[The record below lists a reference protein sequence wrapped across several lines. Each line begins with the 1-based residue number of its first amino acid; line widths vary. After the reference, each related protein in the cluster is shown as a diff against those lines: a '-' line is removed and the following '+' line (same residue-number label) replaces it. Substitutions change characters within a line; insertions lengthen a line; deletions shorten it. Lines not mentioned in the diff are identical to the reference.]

1 MNHVIDLLTIQ
12 TIGLTVAAISVVI
25 GVINSILMNRHTQ
38 RTRDREVE
46 TRQAQLFMQLYSL
59 YDTRDFLEDYGNVAY
74 IFEYKDLD
82 DWMKKY
88 HPKTNIAA
96 YSSWIR
102 VGRFF
107 DGAGILVKKN
117 LIDINLIIEQMREV
131 ILYSWEKMEP
141 WVIESRTLMKHP
153 QLWENFEYLAS
164 EVRKRYPEW
173 PHGSALLRTMKEWEK
188 KRTVVSSN
196 KHT

>member
-1 MNHVIDLLTIQ
+1 MFDLLTIQ
-12 TIGLTVAAISVVI
+12 TIGISVAVISVVI
-25 GVINSILMNRHTQ
+25 GVINSILTNRHAQ
-38 RTRDREVE
+38 RMRDRELE

-59 YDTRDFLEDYGNVAY
+59 YDSRDFLEDYGNVAWV
-74 IFEYKDLD
+74 FEYKDLS

-88 HPKTNIAA
+88 GAKTNIAA

-117 LIDINLIIEQMREV
+117 LIDINLIIDQMREV
-131 ILYSWEKMEP
+131 IVYSWDKMEP
-141 WVIESRTLMKHP
+141 WLMEQRKMLGHP

-164 EVRKRYPEW
+164 EVRKRYPKL
-173 PHGSALLRTMKEWEK
+173 PHGSALIETIKGMEK
-188 KRTVVSSN
+188 KEQ
-196 KHT
+196 

>member
-1 MNHVIDLLTIQ
+1 MNLVDELLILQ
-12 TIGLTVAAISVVI
+12 TIGVGVAAISVVI
-25 GVINSILMNRHTQ
+25 GVLSWIQTNRHAQ
-38 RTRDREVE
+38 RMRDRELE

-59 YDTRDFLEDYGNVAY
+59 YDSRDFLEDYGNVAWV
-74 IFEYKDLD
+74 FAYKDLS

-88 HPKTNIAA
+88 GPKTNIAA

-117 LIDINLIIEQMREV
+117 LIDINLIIDMMREV
-131 ILYSWEKMEP
+131 IVYSWDKMEP
-141 WVIESRTLMKHP
+141 WVIEQRKMLRHP

-164 EVRKRYPEW
+164 EVSKRYPKL
-173 PHGSALLRTMKEWEK
+173 PHASALYQTYKEWEK
-188 KRTVVSSN
+188 KEQ
-196 KHT
+196 